1 MATSRSDSGDEWTAG
16 ALLFSGRPDPVW
28 SVAEDTA
35 MRLLAVWEALAPW
48 KGPLPE
54 APPLGYRGS
63 FLRNEEE
70 QMWRAFGGAVTFAS
84 GARSE
89 SRRDDGRSFERA
101 LLETA
106 PPDLVPQ
113 RLLQDF
119 A

>member
-16 ALLFSGRPDPVW
+16 VLLFSGRPDPVW

-35 MRLLAVWEALAPW
+35 KRLQAVWETLAPW
-48 KGPLPE
+48 TGPLPN

-63 FLRNEEE
+63 FLRNDEERT
-70 QMWRAFGGAVTFAS
+70 WHAFGGVVTSAN

-89 SRRDDGRSFERA
+89 SRRDDGRMFERA

-113 RLLQDF
+113 RLLRDF